1 MADWIKIA
9 DYAKITGKDRTT
21 VFRYVRDGILPGK
34 KINGKWYAQ
43 DPGKE
48 EKEDRPEPRIQSRG
62 ERISSIDADRIWR
75 EQRAKNMAL
84 KNAEMEKKLVDK
96 EKLINDITETLRSLF
111 SRQKQQLDIWCDRIN
126 VSPVDRKNIFLEH
139 AQLVAGFV
147 SEVRGVES

>member
-1 MADWIKIA
+1 MAEWIKIA
-9 DYAKITGKDRTT
+9 EYAKIMGQDRTT
-21 VFRYVRDGILPGK
+21 VFRHVRDGTLPGK
-34 KINGKWYAQ
+34 KINGKWYARG
-43 DPGKE
+43 PEPE
-48 EKEDRPEPRIQSRG
+48 EKEIPRKETRNEPRIQSRG

-139 AQLVAGFV
+139 A
-147 SEVRGVES
+147 